1 MPTQANVIHLHDARI
16 HVTYSTG
23 ALGSKVGLTY
33 QDSQQTLQFD
43 ETQLRRVQSDLGEEV
58 SVTLRLTVDS
68 GSTTF
73 TLLVPRVQLE
83 PNQSAPVD
91 TLGITAIHRFS
102 LVPALQHG
110 QQDIYSVDR
119 LHGTAS
125 AQPF

>member
-1 MPTQANVIHLHDARI
+1 MKKRKLGRSTLEIAPLVFGGNVF
-16 HVTYSTG
+16 G
-23 ALGSKVGLTY
+23 W
-33 QDSQQTLQFD
+33 
-43 ETQLRRVQSDLGEEV
+43 
-58 SVTLRLTVDS
+58 TVDEP
-68 GSTTF
+68 TTF